1 MSRVEIAF
9 GEGLRMKLV
18 TRDLRIVVSD
28 SHGKVGELA
37 ISKGPVD
44 WWPRDAKNSY
54 RLPWTRFDK
63 VMQENGRKG
72 PLRSLQ
78 PVKARKAVSR
88 RRSPRRRTTPKV

>member
-1 MSRVEIAF
+1 MNRVEIAF

-54 RLPWTRFDK
+54 RLPWTRFDA
-63 VMQENGRKG
+63 VMQNNGRKG
-72 PLRSLQ
+72 PLRSLK
-78 PVKARKAVSR
+78 PVKARKAVGRKQSGGKR
-88 RRSPRRRTTPKV
+88 IAPKS